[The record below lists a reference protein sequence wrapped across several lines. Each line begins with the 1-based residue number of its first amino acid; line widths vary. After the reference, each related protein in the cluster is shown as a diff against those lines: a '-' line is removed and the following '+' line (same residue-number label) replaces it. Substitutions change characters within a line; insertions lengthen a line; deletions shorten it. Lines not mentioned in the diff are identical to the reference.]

1 MSEHMTPAQ
10 GIDLALD
17 PNLLSLPKLPNQ
29 SISPINFTGT
39 PSNETT
45 QDTETTN
52 NTEFNSLVNNPFE
65 IYGNMPLSQLVPLI
79 LQQKQLTFAQ
89 LSQTQIEQ
97 DLHDVDNITTTNI
110 PEEETTAT
118 VAAAATTGGEDIPEI
133 VTEPQQDT
141 AKTVITGPNPELLDP
156 ITLEKIRGTMIEQI
170 NIAMNESSLALE
182 TVSLLLSSVREN
194 NAKSSLSPYLKR
206 TVPMG
211 SLNGDNVPIGKDI
224 TNQLRTVQFG
234 IGWKLKSLEES
245 RNILRDTVDSLWT
258 IMSREHSYW
267 KKISEVITNSD
278 VIFKIRER
286 NSSQRVLGIK
296 YGYEDSG
303 STYRLDHGIALL
315 RNNEEMNK
323 LELIPFNSGDNKHQL
338 SNNGKNITSPG
349 MRNLAMTTPA
359 GTVAVQNISSIM
371 NDDNNGYYSQL
382 PMKYYLRVRIFTK
395 IEYED
400 DYILS
405 GESSIDPEFYQ
416 IGNIRN
422 QIDKF
427 KDIIFEKELMYQL
440 KKECSTLISY
450 GVRIENE
457 NKITIELPQEK
468 FEIELIGVHED
479 EMDNT
484 MNNNTNGRI
493 NDKRANLI
501 LITLRMLLVV
511 VFKKNLRRRISNSSD
526 SSEELLLIRPILG
539 KLRHSS
545 YKKLLMRIIQ
555 ENVINVVKD
564 STIETINKQD
574 QNMTIEQIEK
584 DKHIEQI
591 NKDIKS
597 FDSLLRMPITQ
608 FNIQLNNK
616 TSNLEIILRTTNY
629 CNAIIVIKYYN
640 NVTGKIIFDTSFTEF
655 KEIEEFLHFLINEYV
670 IE

>member
-1 MSEHMTPAQ
+1 MSESMTPAQ

-17 PNLLSLPKLPNQ
+17 PNLLSLPKPPNQ
-29 SISPINFTGT
+29 SISPIIFTGT

-45 QDTETTN
+45 QDTETAN

-89 LSQTQIEQ
+89 LSQTKIEQ
-97 DLHDVDNITTTNI
+97 DLHDIDNITTTNI
-110 PEEETTAT
+110 SEGETTTTTA
-118 VAAAATTGGEDIPEI
+118 VAAAEDIPEI

-141 AKTVITGPNPELLDP
+141 AKPVITGANSEALNP
-156 ITLEKIRGTMIEQI
+156 ITLEKIRGAMIEQI

-211 SLNGDNVPIGKDI
+211 SLNGDNVPIGKDV

-258 IMSREHSYW
+258 IMSKEHSYW

-349 MRNLAMTTPA
+349 MRNLGMTTPA
-359 GTVAVQNISSIM
+359 GTVAAQNISSIM
-371 NDDNNGYYSQL
+371 NDNNGYYSQL

-405 GESSIDPEFYQ
+405 GESSIDPKFHQ

-511 VFKKNLRRRISNSSD
+511 VFKKNLRRRISNSID
-526 SSEELLLIRPILG
+526 SPEELLLIRPILG
-539 KLRHSS
+539 KLRHSN

-555 ENVINVVKD
+555 ENVMNVVKD
-564 STIETINKQD
+564 STIETINKQET
-574 QNMTIEQIEK
+574 TINQQDRSIK

-608 FNIQLNNK
+608 FNVQLNNK

-629 CNAIIVIKYYN
+629 CNAIIVITYYN
-640 NVTGKIIFDTSFTEF
+640 IVTEKIIFDTSFTEF